1 VIVKY
6 WNIRCYTSI
15 GAAGALMEVH
25 VIDARGPTAPAS
37 LAGKAPVMTAAQVPS
52 LGRPPRRPTRQVGAL
67 AAGLALVLLVAAG
80 VVLWQLTQDDAATTS
95 TEAEGITPAAPAIAA
110 RDQPAPTIYLVADQA
125 QADAIQRGLA
135 DSDAIRAAQSE
146 APLAASVVL
155 FPSVEAEA
163 FFWST
168 MAEQDHASLGLDSV
182 TVVDLR
188 TPAARGPTPAASA
201 RGVCQTADP
210 PSEC

>member
-1 VIVKY
+1 MPIA
-6 WNIRCYTSI
+6 
-15 GAAGALMEVH
+15 AAGALMEVH
-25 VIDARGPTAPAS
+25 VFDARGPTAPAS
-37 LAGKAPVMTAAQVPS
+37 RAGKAPVMTAAQVPS
-52 LGRPPRRPTRQVGAL
+52 LGRSPRRPTRPLGV

-80 VVLWQLTQDDAATTS
+80 LLLWQLTRGDEATTP
-95 TEAEGITPAAPAIAA
+95 TEAELTTPAAPAVAA

-135 DSDAIRAAQSE
+135 DADAIRAAQGA

-155 FPSVEAEA
+155 FPSVEAET

-168 MAEQDHASLGLDSV
+168 MGDQALAGQGLPPV

-188 TPAARGPTPAASA
+188 TPAARGPAAAAAA
-201 RGVCQTADP
+201 RGICQTADP